1 VRTSRVRAPSCVP
14 AAQVPRV
21 VAPLGTREDPAVN
34 PASLIDI
41 VVVII
46 GVLLGAAVWLSDA
59 RSSVGFAC
67 SIAVA
72 FIGAILLIAI
82 LRALPGRSRV

>member
-1 VRTSRVRAPSCVP
+1 MRTSRVRAPSCVP

-21 VAPLGTREDPAVN
+21 VAPLGTREN

-59 RSSVGFAC
+59 RSSVGFAG

-82 LRALPGRSRV
+82 VRALPGRSRV

>member
-1 VRTSRVRAPSCVP
+1 
-14 AAQVPRV
+14 
-21 VAPLGTREDPAVN
+21 
-34 PASLIDI
+34 LIDI

-59 RSSVGFAC
+59 RSSVGFAG